1 MRCYRAFLR
10 QQMSSLRLYRF
21 EFVVRILYG
30 CLAMYGARCLWSA
43 LHAQNPALLG
53 RSLPDMITY
62 AMLAMA
68 LDMIFYPA
76 GDNAVYAHMNT
87 QVKSGSIDTDL
98 LRPMGFQRQMLYR
111 NASRMA
117 RQVSASCGR
126 KREKL
131 T

>member
-1 MRCYRAFLR
+1 MPAHVRRTLPVERAA
-10 QQMSSLRLYRF
+10 RL
-21 EFVVRILYG
+21 EPSAV
-30 CLAMYGARCLWSA
+30 GA
-43 LHAQNPALLG
+43 H
-53 RSLPDMITY
+53 SLPDMITY

-76 GDNAVYAHMNT
+76 GDNAVYAYMNT

-98 LRPMGFQRQMLYR
+98 LRPMGFQRQMPYR

-117 RQVSASCGR
+117 RQASASCGR